1 MQEIYFLK
9 VIKLL
14 NALTLIL
21 CCQLAGEFTVRA
33 TGITAPGP
41 VIGMIFLLIILLIK
55 GSLKK
60 DLEITAN
67 SLLTNLS
74 LLFVP
79 AGVGLM
85 MHFQLIGEEWLP
97 ITISLIVSTILTI
110 AITGLMMIWLT
121 KDNQDETINGSKE
134 SSDE

>member
-1 MQEIYFLK
+1 M
-9 VIKLL
+9 L
-14 NALTLIL
+14 NSLTLIL
-21 CCQLAGEFTVRA
+21 CCQLAGEFTVKA

-55 GSLKK
+55 GSVQK
-60 DLEITAN
+60 DLETTAN
-67 SLLTNLS
+67 SLLSNLS

-85 MHFQLIGEEWLP
+85 LHFQLIGKEWLP

-110 AITGLMMIWLT
+110 AITGLMMVWLT
-121 KDNQDETINGSKE
+121 NNNIDETTNKHKTDNKKE
-134 SSDE
+134 SSN